1 MIIIFFTGTMM
12 ELHKEQMEIRRQS
25 VPQKICAVTIPC
37 DLTVDWYLKICY
49 GWILRIYLKTLR
61 YVLWMKKVLL
71 LYHFLADT
79 KTQET
84 QKCQCLT
91 TSFPERLNKNG

>member
-37 DLTVDWYLKICY
+37 DLTVDWYLKFA
-49 GWILRIYLKTLR
+49 T
-61 YVLWMKKVLL
+61 
-71 LYHFLADT
+71 A
-79 KTQET
+79 E
-84 QKCQCLT
+84 
-91 TSFPERLNKNG
+91 S